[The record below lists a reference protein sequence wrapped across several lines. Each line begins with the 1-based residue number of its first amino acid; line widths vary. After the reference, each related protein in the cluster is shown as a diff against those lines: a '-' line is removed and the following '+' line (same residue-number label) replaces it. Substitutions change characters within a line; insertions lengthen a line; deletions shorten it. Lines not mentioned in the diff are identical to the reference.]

1 MAAERPR
8 SPPTRR
14 QPRVGPGRLRG
25 RLGTVRVRTTV
36 AAVVV
41 AGLAM
46 TVGALVLVAVL
57 RDTLTREVATAARV
71 RAEDVASLLATDPSG
86 RGSLAVDDP
95 EEWIIQVL
103 DQGGRVVRASANA
116 EGLGPLARLRPGES
130 AEIEVKP
137 GGPVEE
143 GGQYLAV
150 ATSADP
156 PAGSRTPGTPAGSR
170 ATGTPAVGGA
180 TGTPAVGGAVGVS
193 VGGGTVLV
201 ARSTEIVTEAAGAVG
216 GLLAIGVPLLL
227 VVVAGT
233 TWFVV
238 GRALAPVEA
247 IRAEVDAISATA
259 LHRRVPDPPA
269 DDEIG
274 RLARTMNRMLERLER
289 AQARQRRLVSDAS
302 HELRSPVAAIRQHA
316 EVALAHPG
324 RTSAAELAETVLA
337 EDLRLQRL
345 AEDLLL
351 LTRADEHTL
360 ALRRRPVD
368 LDDLVFDEARRLRA
382 VSGLRVDTSLVSA
395 GRVDGDAAGLR
406 RVLRNLGDN
415 AARHAEG
422 RVAFSVAER
431 DGVVLLEVDDDGP
444 GVPEADRERVFERFV
459 RLDDA
464 RARDGGGSGLGLA
477 IVAELVAAHGGTVA
491 IGASPAGGTRVG
503 VSLPR
508 FTDRPAEAPSSGG
521 AGG

>member
-1 MAAERPR
+1 
-8 SPPTRR
+8 
-14 QPRVGPGRLRG
+14 
-25 RLGTVRVRTTV
+25 VRVRTTV

-46 TVGALVLVAVL
+46 AVGGLVLVAVL
-57 RDTLTREVATAARV
+57 RDTLTREVEAAARL
-71 RAEDVASLLATDPSG
+71 RAEDVVSLLASDPDG
-86 RGSLAVDDP
+86 QRSLAVDDP
-95 EEWIIQVL
+95 EEWIVQVL
-103 DQGGRVVRASANA
+103 DEGGQVVSSSPNA

-130 AEIEVKP
+130 SEITVEAS
-137 GGPVEE
+137 GPIEE
-143 GGQYLAV
+143 DGTYLAV
-150 ATSADP
+150 AVGAGTSL
-156 PAGSRTPGTPAGSR
+156 GEW
-170 ATGTPAVGGA
+170 
-180 TGTPAVGGAVGVS
+180 
-193 VGGGTVLV
+193 TVVV
-201 ARSTEIVTEAAGAVG
+201 ARSTETVTEATAALG
-216 GLLAIGVPLLL
+216 GLLGVGLPLLL
-227 VVVAGT
+227 AVVAVT

-274 RLARTMNRMLERLER
+274 RLSTTMNRMLERLER

-316 EVALAHPG
+316 EVALAHPD
-324 RTSAAELAETVLA
+324 RTTASELATTVLA

-368 LDDLVFDEARRLRA
+368 LDDLVFDEARRLRG
-382 VSGLRVDTSLVSA
+382 VSELRVDTAQVSA
-395 GRVDGDAAGLR
+395 GQVEGDAAGLR

-415 AARHAEG
+415 AARHANG

-444 GVPEADRERVFERFV
+444 GVPEASWERVFERFV

-464 RARDGGGSGLGLA
+464 RARDEGGSGLGLA
-477 IVAELVAAHGGTVA
+477 IVAELVAAHGGTVTL
-491 IGASPAGGTRVG
+491 ASSPIGGTRVE

-508 FTDRPAEAPSSGG
+508 LTEPAG
-521 AGG
+521 

>member
-1 MAAERPR
+1 M
-8 SPPTRR
+8 
-14 QPRVGPGRLRG
+14 
-25 RLGTVRVRTTV
+25 RVRTTV
-36 AAVVV
+36 VAVVV

-46 TVGALVLVAVL
+46 AVGGLALVAVL
-57 RDTLTREVATAARV
+57 RDTLTREVEAAARL
-71 RAEDVASLLATDPSG
+71 RAEDVVSLLASDPAG
-86 RGSLAVDDP
+86 QRSLTVDDP

-103 DQGGRVVRASANA
+103 DEGGRVVRSSPNV
-116 EGLGPLARLRPGES
+116 EGLGPLARPRPGES
-130 AEIEVKP
+130 SEIAVEA
-137 GGPVEE
+137 GGPIEE
-143 GGQYLAV
+143 DGTYLAV
-150 ATSADP
+150 AVSA
-156 PAGSRTPGTPAGSR
+156 
-170 ATGTPAVGGA
+170 GA
-180 TGTPAVGGAVGVS
+180 LS
-193 VGGGTVLV
+193 GGGTGGASAGGGPPDVGAGGASPGGASPGGRAGGWTVVV
-201 ARSTEIVTEAAGAVG
+201 ARSTETVTGATAAVG
-216 GLLAIGVPLLL
+216 GLLGVGLPLLL
-227 VVVAGT
+227 AVVAVT

-274 RLARTMNRMLERLER
+274 RLATTMNRMLERLQR

-316 EVALAHPG
+316 EVALAHPD
-324 RTSAAELAETVLA
+324 RTTTTELATTVLA

-368 LDDLVFDEARRLRA
+368 LDDLVFDEARRLRG
-382 VSGLRVDTSLVSA
+382 VSELRVDTAQVSA
-395 GRVDGDAAGLR
+395 GRVEGDAAGLR
-406 RVLRNLGDN
+406 RVLGNLGDN
-415 AARHAEG
+415 AARHADR

-444 GVPEADRERVFERFV
+444 GVPEAERERVFERFV

-464 RARDGGGSGLGLA
+464 RARDDGGSGLGLA
-477 IVAELVAAHGGTVA
+477 IVAELVAAHGGTVTL
-491 IGASPAGGTRVG
+491 ASSPIGGTRVE

-508 FTDRPAEAPSSGG
+508 LNDPAR
-521 AGG
+521 